1 MWRCVWSYQRHP
13 VSKSGQSLQ
22 GSASDTIISQ
32 LGKVAEGINSR
43 FTCGGKVLLNKP
55 IELAYHQ
62 GGAVKQ
68 WSSLEFPGVSE
79 PDMIKLLDAC
89 SVASFGYKG
98 KDVIDENYRNAF
110 KLEPDNFLTNL
121 QISATPILQEIQ
133 SFVSTIIG
141 LKAELYKLNI
151 YACGGFFKAHVD
163 TPRSEK
169 MFGSLVVCLP
179 TQFTGGELI
188 VRHHKQEIKYDW
200 SSTAPD
206 TSSTLHWAAFFSDIE
221 HEVLPV
227 SEGYRVT
234 LTYNLSYQSKEAAG
248 SALDVKTNSFYKLL
262 QAALSNPVF
271 MRDGGVLG
279 FNSHYS
285 YVFDT
290 QWADLLT
297 HINTIEDKADTIK
310 QLQFPCDEFVHLS
323 KDKQMKV
330 LRDAGVKEV
339 DHKKI
344 LDAIPSDLPLLK
356 GVDYIVVE
364 SAKSLGLPVCVKPFL
379 SNNRGDE
386 NFEYAFKDFS
396 QCTSMFEEGC
406 LGYLDDHQVEPLQLF
421 GNTICRYKAQDI
433 TWCQELFY
441 HQPAGAALHYGNN
454 ASVDLWYKSAAILIR
469 IPKWSEY
476 RQKLIAVS
484 TGEYSSV
491 NTADEM
497 GDHDSEVMKDFGN
510 IFQDSNEIVQKEIQ
524 ELNDQFEELLG
535 NPHVNEIEGLMD
547 ILKTMQTKLLK
558 SQAHTACQLA
568 DMIYC
573 FKSELEYLRC
583 DIESEHRIGQYR
595 LEKLR
600 DACRG
605 FW

>member
-1 MWRCVWSYQRHP
+1 MWSYQRHP
-13 VSKSGQSLQ
+13 VSRSGQSLQ

-55 IELAYHQ
+55 IELAYHP
-62 GGAVKQ
+62 GGLVKQ
-68 WSSLEFPGVSE
+68 WSSLELPGASE
-79 PDMIKLLDAC
+79 ADMIKLLDVC

-98 KDVIDENYRNAF
+98 KDVVDENYRSAF
-110 KLEPDNFLTNL
+110 KLEPDNFLTNF
-121 QISATPILQEIQ
+121 QICATPILQEIQ
-133 SFVSTIIG
+133 SIISTIVG

-151 YACGGFFKAHVD
+151 YARGGFFKAHVD
-163 TPRSEK
+163 TPRSER

-188 VRHHKQEIKYDW
+188 VRHHKEEIKYDW
-200 SSTAPD
+200 SSIASD
-206 TSSTLHWAAFFSDIE
+206 TSSILHWAAFFSDVE

-234 LTYNLSYQSKEAAG
+234 LTYNLSYQSKAAG

-297 HINTIEDKADTIK
+297 HVNTIKDKADTIER
-310 QLQFPCDEFVHLS
+310 LIRFPCDKFVHLS

-330 LRDAGVKEV
+330 LRDAGVNEI
-339 DHKKI
+339 DHKNI
-344 LDAIPSDLPLLK
+344 LDAIPSDFPLLK
-356 GVDYIVVE
+356 GADYIVVE

-406 LGYLDDHQVEPLQLF
+406 LGYLDNHRVEPLQLF
-421 GNTICRYKAQDI
+421 GDAICRYKAQDI

-441 HQPAGAALHYGNN
+441 DQPAGAALHYGNN

-484 TGEYSSV
+484 TGECSSV
-491 NTADEM
+491 NTAGEM
-497 GDHDSEVMKDFGN
+497 DDNEVMKDFGN
-510 IFQDSNEIVQKEIQ
+510 IFQDSDEIVQKEIQ
-524 ELNDQFEELLG
+524 ELNDQLEELLD
-535 NPHVNEIEGLMD
+535 NTHVKEVEELVD
-547 ILKTMQTKLLK
+547 ILKTMQSKLLK
-558 SQAHTACQLA
+558 SQAHAAGRLA
-568 DMIYC
+568 DIIYC

-583 DIESEHRIGQYR
+583 DIESESYRGVHLQYR
-595 LEKLR
+595 LGKLR
-600 DACRG
+600 DTCRG